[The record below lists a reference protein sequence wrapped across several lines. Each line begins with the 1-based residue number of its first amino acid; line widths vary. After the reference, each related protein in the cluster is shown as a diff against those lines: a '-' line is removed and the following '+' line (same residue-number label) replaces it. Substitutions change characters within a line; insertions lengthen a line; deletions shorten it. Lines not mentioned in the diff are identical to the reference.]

1 MKKRNKLGF
10 TLLELIIVV
19 IIIGILASIALPRY
33 IRIAEKGRVSEAK
46 ALLGAIRSAQMR
58 YSAQW
63 ASYSQITTDLDL
75 EFSTP
80 RYFTIDLTGVISSD
94 LNDEDAIVAEVVR
107 NNQDNPSFGNYVIQ
121 ITLRGN
127 ISGDAAVTSLGL
139 L

>member
-63 ASYSQITTDLDL
+63 AQFTTDTTVMDL

-80 RYFTIDLTGVISSD
+80 RYFDIVLSGIDVTDI
-94 LNDEDAIVAEVVR
+94 NNEDTIVAEVTR
-107 NNQDNPSFGNYVIQ
+107 NDQDNPSFGNYLVSIS
-121 ITLRGN
+121 LRGN
-127 ISGDAAVTSLGL
+127 LSGDATAISLL
-139 L
+139 